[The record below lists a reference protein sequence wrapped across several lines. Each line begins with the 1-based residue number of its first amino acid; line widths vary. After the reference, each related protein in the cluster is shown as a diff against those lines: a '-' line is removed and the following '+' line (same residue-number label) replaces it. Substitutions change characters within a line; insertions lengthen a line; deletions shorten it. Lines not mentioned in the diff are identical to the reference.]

1 MSLRLTINELG
12 NFGDGMVDPGIPSR
26 SWLGIFEVRLQK
38 CGSELVAAKI
48 ILP

>member
-1 MSLRLTINELG
+1 MSLRLTINEPG
-12 NFGDGMVDPGIPSR
+12 NFGDGHPER

-38 CGSELVAAKI
+38 CGSELVAAKR